1 MADDGLIK
9 DVKGLTSSLGSL
21 KRMFESLI
29 GMAGKFSGAMSGA
42 MRRNT
47 NFSGGNWMDL
57 GTSGNNTIEGSLAN
71 ISAIGS
77 MNAAYNRRM
86 SMYSGAAQIGTA
98 VVGGAFSA
106 LPDTAATLGYSA
118 LNYRASLGSPGYSFG
133 QVGRGT
139 NAMMQGGM
147 TSQGSSAIVAAILSG
162 SGTQYGSD
170 RFGVLTR
177 SVAGAARGLGVE
189 NSQAATSFAGMTQAP
204 TANALMNN
212 FGILTN
218 NPITGKASS
227 PTEIYKQLYQR
238 ITGGKM
244 TSAEIAESMASG
256 GYVAYNLSQTGLD
269 DTGQQ
274 MAYQYMISAASG
286 KPFDLAS
293 KTSMTAL
300 AKSSGGNPM
309 QGINEINSSNTE
321 LMQAAS
327 GNYIKAINDMVPAI
341 KTLNTTMEGLSDGL
355 LGYLNASLYGLGQGT
370 ASSALVSGIAG
381 AGGATI
387 GMLGA
392 GRAFRG
398 GGGGGG
404 RGGFGGPFLPGGG
417 SGLLPKAI
425 GVLGAVGVGT
435 GAYSAYDN
443 AKKGAAFDPMNL
455 LGSAV
460 SGAAMGAPFGPWGML
475 AGAVIGTG
483 ANLIGSHLGGQGGT
497 SSTIQT
503 AGLTDTTKGISLVA
517 PVRGPITT
525 RYGQKTDVHGN
536 ALWGGEQHKAIDYG
550 VPVGTPV
557 QAAATGTIKH
567 VGSGSGDRS
576 YGTYIEIDHGGGYV
590 TLYAHLSSVSVSV
603 GQAVVQ
609 GQVIGASGKSGYVTG
624 PHLHFEVRK
633 NGQKVNP
640 ASLGLG
646 SAVSIIAGNES
657 SSASSVGSRTGA
669 ASGSGPSQVG
679 WGSTGLNTGWAGS
692 VTIPSSYGGSS
703 SRSSRLS
710 TSSMSSSS
718 ATNTGMAAMAGRGG
732 STSGQGG
739 PGLDIGEK
747 GTNVVINVSIEKA
760 TAEEAKRLAEMVKT
774 ELEKDKLM
782 SSMGRM

>member
-1 MADDGLIK
+1 MADDLSK
-9 DVKGLTSSLGSL
+9 DVKGLTSSLGGL
-21 KRMFESLI
+21 KRMLESIVQVTRQL
-29 GMAGKFSGAMSGA
+29 GSGLKDAVSLPGSKA
-42 MRRNT
+42 
-47 NFSGGNWMDL
+47 GGNWVNV
-57 GTSGNNTIEGSLAN
+57 GTSGNNSIESSLAN
-71 ISAIGS
+71 ISAIGY

-98 VVGGAFSA
+98 VIGGAFSA

-118 LNYRASLGSPGYSFG
+118 LNYQAALGSPGYNFG

-162 SGTQYGSD
+162 MGTQYGSD
-170 RFGVLTR
+170 RFGVLAR

-189 NSQAATSFAGMTQAP
+189 NSQAAMSFAGMTQAG
-204 TANALMNN
+204 TANTLMNN
-212 FGILTN
+212 FGIMTN

-227 PTEIYKQLYQR
+227 PTEIYNQLYQR
-238 ITGGKM
+238 ITGGRM
-244 TSAEIAESMASG
+244 TAAEIAESMANG
-256 GYVAYNLSQTGLD
+256 GYVAYNLSQSGLD
-269 DTGQQ
+269 ATGQQ
-274 MAYQYMISAASG
+274 MAYQYMLSAASG
-286 KPFDLAS
+286 NPFDLAS
-293 KTSMTAL
+293 KDSMTAL
-300 AKSSGGNPM
+300 AKSAGGNPM
-309 QGINEINSSNTE
+309 QGMNEITSSNTE

-327 GNYIKAINDMVPAI
+327 ANYVKAINDLVPTV
-341 KTLNTTMEGLSDGL
+341 KTLNKTMEGLSDGL

-370 ASSALVSGIAG
+370 ASSAIVSGIAG

-398 GGGGGG
+398 AGGAGAAPAGKV
-404 RGGFGGPFLPGGG
+404 G
-417 SGLLPKAI
+417 SLPKAI

-443 AKKGAAFDPMNL
+443 AKRGAAFDPMNL

-517 PVRGPITT
+517 PVKGPITT

-536 ALWGGEQHKAIDYG
+536 ALWGGSEHKAIDYG

-557 QAAATGTIKH
+557 QAAATGTVKQ

-576 YGTYIEIDHGGGYV
+576 YGTYIEIDHGSGYT
-590 TLYAHLSSVSVSV
+590 TLYAHLSKVNVSV

-609 GQVIGASGKSGYVTG
+609 GQVIASSGESGYVTG

-640 ASLGLG
+640 SSLGLG
-646 SAVSIIAGNES
+646 SAVAIIAGNE
-657 SSASSVGSRTGA
+657 ASTATSVASRTGA
-669 ASGSGPSQVG
+669 GSGSGPAQVG

-692 VTIPSSYGGSS
+692 VTIPSSYGGVA
-703 SRSSRLS
+703 SRASRQS

-739 PGLDIGEK
+739 PGLEVGGK
-747 GTNVVINVSIEKA
+747 GTNVVINVNVEKA
-760 TAEEAKRLAEMVKT
+760 TAEEAKRLAEMVKS